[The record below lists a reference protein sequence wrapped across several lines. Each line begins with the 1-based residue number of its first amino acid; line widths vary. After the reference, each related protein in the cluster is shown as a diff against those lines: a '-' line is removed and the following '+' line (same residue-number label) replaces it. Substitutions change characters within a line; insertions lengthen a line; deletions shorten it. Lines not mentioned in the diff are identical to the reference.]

1 MSDKELTYGEV
12 WKTLKAVDVS
22 KHTEEKMNLTYLSWS
37 RAWTLLMDNYPQ
49 AQYEFVNF
57 TNSTDITSGSLPYR
71 TLPDGTTE
79 VVTRITIDSLSREM
93 RLPVMDYKNN
103 PVVNPHARQVS
114 DNSMRCLVKNM
125 AMFGLGISVFTC
137 MSDDTLP
144 DEAKDKQPKGKKV
157 PAKSAPVK
165 KETPEEK
172 TELTFDKEWA
182 GNFVDGCIKLIDGSM
197 YKTREEIVG
206 FYKENSNHIGV
217 LKDQFPE
224 HKKLLDDHIKEF
236 INNITEK

>member
-1 MSDKELTYGEV
+1 MSDKQLTYGEV

-137 MSDDTLP
+137 IADDTLP

-157 PAKSAPVK
+157 PVKAEPVK
-165 KETPEEK
+165 EVEKEPVPVY
-172 TELTFDKEWA
+172 DKLWA
-182 GNFVDGCIKLIDGSM
+182 NAFVDGSIKLIDGGM
-197 YKTREEIVG
+197 YKTRDEIVG
-206 FYKENSNHIGV
+206 FYKENSTHVGT
-217 LKDQFPE
+217 LKDKFPE
-224 HKKLLDDHIKEF
+224 HKKLLDDHIKDY
-236 INNITEK
+236 ISKIK

>member
-1 MSDKELTYGEV
+1 MSDKQLSYGEV

-37 RAWTLLMDNYPQ
+37 RAWALLMDNYPQ

-57 TNSTDITSGSLPYR
+57 TNSTDVTGGLPYR
-71 TLPDGTTE
+71 LLPDGTTE
-79 VVTRITIDSLSREM
+79 VVTRITIDNLSREM
-93 RLPVMDYKNN
+93 RLPIMDYKNN

-137 MSDDTLP
+137 IADDTLP

-157 PAKSAPVK
+157 PVKAEPVK
-165 KETPEEK
+165 EVEKEPVPVY
-172 TELTFDKEWA
+172 DKLWA
-182 GNFVDGCIKLIDGSM
+182 NAFVDGSIKLIDGGM
-197 YKTREEIVG
+197 YKTRDEIVG
-206 FYKENSNHIGV
+206 FYKENSTHVGT
-217 LKDQFPE
+217 LKDKFPE
-224 HKKLLDDHIKEF
+224 HKKLLDDHIKDY
-236 INNITEK
+236 ISKIK

>member
-57 TNSTDITSGSLPYR
+57 SNSTDLTGSLPYR
-71 TLPDGTTE
+71 LLPDGTTE
-79 VVTRITIDSLSREM
+79 VVTRITIDNLSREM
-93 RLPVMDYKNN
+93 RLPIMDYKNN

-137 MSDDTLP
+137 MADDTLP
-144 DEAKDKQPKGKKV
+144 DQEKDKQPKGKKV
-157 PAKSAPVK
+157 PVKAEPVK
-165 KETPEEK
+165 EVEKEPVPVY
-172 TELTFDKEWA
+172 DKLWA
-182 GNFVDGCIKLIDGSM
+182 NAFVDGSIKLIDGGM
-197 YKTREEIVG
+197 YKTRDEIVG
-206 FYKENSNHIGV
+206 FYKENSTHVGT
-217 LKDQFPE
+217 LKDKFPE
-224 HKKLLDDHIKEF
+224 HKKLLDDHIKDY
-236 INNITEK
+236 ISKIK